1 MFPLL
6 VIHFWHGKYQRI
18 GFGYIV
24 SIYPFIMDVMLLLH
38 VMTSHLVIFLLCF
51 MVGYGSINEDIMPF

>member
-6 VIHFWHGKYQRI
+6 LIHFWHGKYQKI

-24 SIYPFIMDVMLLLH
+24 SIYPFIMDGMLFLH
-38 VMTSHLVIFLLCF
+38 VMTSYLVVFLECF
-51 MVGYGSINEDIMPF
+51 MIKY